1 MFNHRIV
8 GVSMY
13 NKKLQ
18 ILKAVF
24 LAGSMLGSAAVF
36 ADKDKDDV
44 AKYMSTCDTLPL
56 VNTLIGGPEN
66 TSVCVDAPVAL
77 EKAKVVFNL
86 DAPVTDGAGN
96 PVGLR
101 HMWMLG
107 TALQARINA
116 GLLDPK
122 EVSIIGVVHGTAA
135 AWVHKSNPEIV
146 KSFIEKI
153 FALKN
158 AGVNINLEMCGV
170 TMLGKGWTN
179 ADLYSSENGVIHVN
193 QGAIGRLIDL
203 EQHKYAYIQE
213 E

>member
-1 MFNHRIV
+1 MN
-8 GVSMY
+8 
-13 NKKLQ
+13 NKKQLV
-18 ILKAVF
+18 LKAIMLSGAILGCSAV
-24 LAGSMLGSAAVF
+24 LAHTDSGNDSRER
-36 ADKDKDDV
+36 DNNV
-44 AKYMSTCDTLPL
+44 ARYMDTCDTLPL

-86 DAPVTDGAGN
+86 DTPVIDGSGN

-107 TALQARINA
+107 TALKARIEA

-122 EVSIIGVVHGTAA
+122 DVSIIGIFHGTGS
-135 AWVHKSNPEIV
+135 AWALKNTTMAGW
-146 KSFIEKI
+146 IEKI

-158 AGVNINLEMCGV
+158 AGVNVNLEMCGV

-179 ADLYSSENGVIHVN
+179 DNLYSSDNGIIHVN
-193 QGAIGRLIDL
+193 QGAIGRIIDL

-213 E
+213 N